1 VQLALGL
8 LHGKGLSLP
17 FIQFLS
23 GLCENIP
30 EFTGRH
36 RFQDVTGHL
45 DLDRLPGIIE
55 IIKACNDDH
64 RGAPTGLVD
73 QAGQLQTTHAWHADI
88 RDDQIRILV
97 EISLGSLLS
106 IFTDSHDLETI
117 LEKIDHFQDGVPGKC
132 FVLDDHQLVHRV
144 FGPRNLFFGT

>member
-1 VQLALGL
+1 MQLALGL
-8 LHGKGLSLP
+8 LHGKSLNLP

-23 GLCENIP
+23 GLCENLP
-30 EFTGRH
+30 EFTGCH
-36 RFQDVTGHL
+36 WFQDVIGHL

-55 IIKACNDDH
+55 IIKASNDDH
-64 RGAPTGLVD
+64 RGTAAGLMD

-106 IFTDSHDLETI
+106 IFTDSHDLKTI
-117 LEKIDHFQDGVPGKC
+117 LGKIDHFQDGVPG
-132 FVLDDHQLVHRV
+132 
-144 FGPRNLFFGT
+144 